1 MWQHDPALKLA
12 SRCCSVAEWCPALCD
27 PMDYSMPA
35 SQLVAHSSEEDTQ
48 TGRPAI
54 TKHSFECCAKGEQMT
69 CWEPRGGSL
78 SWAGAI
84 MRAYFKVRLPWQLS
98 GKELDLPMQETQ
110 Y

>member
-1 MWQHDPALKLA
+1 
-12 SRCCSVAEWCPALCD
+12 
-27 PMDYSMPA
+27 
-35 SQLVAHSSEEDTQ
+35 
-48 TGRPAI
+48 
-54 TKHSFECCAKGEQMT
+54 MT

-98 GKELDLPMQETQ
+98 GKELNLPMQETQ